1 MLLLLLIVLVPGALL
16 ALKVLTGVGPSL
28 PGPRIRE
35 LLGIVEPFAPCT
47 PSPDGVRLPTVP
59 VSASVSGGWRRERDV
74 QVFADEEIRAVEL
87 DGVVYAGSAVRANA
101 DGGIF
106 AALGTFYAYRPATG
120 AVRRL
125 PDMPIP
131 ADHTAVA
138 VWNGSVY
145 VFAGFSEARATNRVW
160 RFSPATGRWTEMAA
174 MPRARGGL
182 AGAVIGDRFYAVGGA
197 SSALQRF
204 PRVVRMLDV
213 YDFRTNTWEHGPS
226 MPTARHH
233 LAAVAVGGRL
243 YVVGGRSNRSLALS
257 AVERFDPAT
266 GIWERLEPLPL
277 GSGGLD
283 AVAWRGRVI
292 VLGGG
297 DDGKGRW
304 VTPATWSYSPATGGW
319 SRLAD
324 MRVPRHGFGAV
335 IAGGRLYALGGSP
348 CALYGRSP
356 AVESIVLASLAGA

>member
-1 MLLLLLIVLVPGALL
+1 MEV
-16 ALKVLTGVGPSL
+16 
-28 PGPRIRE
+28 
-35 LLGIVEPFAPCT
+35 
-47 PSPDGVRLPTVP
+47 
-59 VSASVSGGWRRERDV
+59 
-74 QVFADEEIRAVEL
+74 
-87 DGVVYAGSAVRANA
+87 DGVVYAGSAVRANK

-106 AALGTFYAYRPATG
+106 ASLGTFYAFHPATG
-120 AVRRL
+120 ATRRL
-125 PDMPIP
+125 ADMPIP

-145 VFAGFSEARATNRVW
+145 VFGGFSQARATNRVW

-174 MPRARGGL
+174 MPRGRERGAL
-182 AGAVIGDRFYAVGGA
+182 AGAVIGDHFYAVGGA

-213 YDFRTNTWEHGPS
+213 YDFRTNTWERGPS

-233 LAAVAVGGRL
+233 LAAAAVGGRL
-243 YVVGGRSNRSLALS
+243 YAIGGRSNRSLALS
-257 AVERFDPAT
+257 VVERFDPASGT
-266 GIWERLEPLPL
+266 WERLDPLPL
-277 GSGGLD
+277 GAGGLE

-297 DDGKGRW
+297 DDGRGRW
-304 VTPATWSYSPATGGW
+304 VTPATWSYSPATGSW
-319 SRLAD
+319 RRVVD
-324 MRVPRHGFGAV
+324 MQVPRHSFGAV

-356 AVESIVLASLAGA
+356 AVESLMLASVAGA